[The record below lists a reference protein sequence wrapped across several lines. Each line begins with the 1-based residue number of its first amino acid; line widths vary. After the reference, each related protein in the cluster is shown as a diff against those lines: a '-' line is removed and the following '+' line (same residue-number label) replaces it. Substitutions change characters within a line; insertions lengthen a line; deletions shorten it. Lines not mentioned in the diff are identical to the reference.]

1 MSWTVFDL
9 ETTTKSQYKRTADPF
24 SEDNWVVMAGWCTQ
38 ANPSPLSLY
47 FHNKEEVNWRWLVDS
62 LKDPGLKLLVG
73 QNIKFDVLYACRDPE
88 VYAAWMGYVA
98 RGGLVWD
105 LQLAEYL
112 MQGMIRES
120 HMLSMDDLARI
131 YNEDLKVDEVKK
143 MWEAGID
150 TPDIPRELLTS
161 YLVGQKL
168 RNPDTGEVTGYREG
182 DIGVTRNIFLKQ
194 LALARSSGMLRS
206 IMMNMGSLCAT
217 IEMERNG
224 MHVDSA
230 IGEANREALAARLST
245 SEAELLQYLPKE
257 LPVEFNWSN
266 RYHTSPLIFGGQIKY
281 ERRQYDLKDGTTTFT
296 PPEFGDAKYVYT
308 QKEELHYLMND
319 GSTLPCD
326 SVDPHTDGGN
336 LAINAQLYK
345 SGKNAGEYKTKKVK
359 GDDYTKPKG
368 RMVDDYY
375 PLPGFTKPKDAWKS
389 ETPGLF
395 SVSSDVIEELTKN
408 TSIPF
413 LKLLG
418 DVTSMSKD
426 LGTYYWAEDKK
437 GVRKGMLT
445 LVRPNGLVH
454 HSLIHTNTVT
464 ARFSSSNP
472 NLQNIPKGNKSDA
485 KQMFTSRYPAGYII
499 QSDFSSLEVYVQANL
514 TGSKNLILDLLNKID
529 LHCMRLSYAEGMEYT
544 EVVKLCKGW
553 KEPKEDGTFIHHKAV
568 EEWDYKRTGA
578 KVFSFQRA
586 YGAGVKTIAEAT
598 GLPVDEVEKLSD
610 AEDMRYPE
618 ISEHFDKRAEEI
630 ERNAKPIPGLFVN
643 HPCNPAIKINLRRSI
658 IQLPSGKR
666 YAYQSSPSMEYL
678 YKKGIYQSFSPTER
692 KNYEVQGEGGEVM
705 KAAMWLAVREF
716 YRARNF
722 DGRALLVNTV
732 HDAQYVDAHP
742 DVRDSSARLLHA
754 CMEAATDFYSY
765 WLQWD
770 VPIAVPSDTVYGR
783 NMGEELKFTDEQDS
797 FLADAAELRMG
808 IRARYMPG
816 FTPKYMTLKDFE

>member
-24 SEDNWVVMAGWCTQ
+24 SPDNWVVMAGWCSQ
-38 ANPSPLSLY
+38 AHPDPLSLY
-47 FHNKEEVNWRWLVDS
+47 FQNKEAVNWGWLVDK

-88 VYAAWMGYVA
+88 VYEAWMAYVA

-131 YNEDLKVDEVKK
+131 YDEDLKVDEVKK

-161 YLVGQKL
+161 YLVGQHL

-224 MHVDSA
+224 MHVDRE
-230 IGEANREALAARLST
+230 IGEANREALATKLSAA
-245 SEAELLQYLPKE
+245 EAELLQYLPKD

-281 ERRQYDLKDGTTTFT
+281 ERRQYDLKDGTTTFE
-296 PPEFGDAKYVYT
+296 PPKFGDESYVYAQT
-308 QKEELHYLMND
+308 SEDHYVLKDGTTCNCLVFGMSDNEE
-319 GSTLPCD
+319 
-326 SVDPHTDGGN
+326 DPRVT
-336 LAINAQLYK
+336 YK
-345 SGKNAGEYKTKKVK
+345 AGKNAGEFKTKKVK
-359 GDDYTKPKG
+359 ADDYTKPKG

-375 PLPGFTKPKDAWKS
+375 QLPGFTKPKDAWKS

-408 TSIPF
+408 TTIPF

-454 HSLIHTNTVT
+454 HSLVHTNTVT

-485 KQMFTSRYPAGYII
+485 KQMFTSRFPDGYIL

-529 LHCMRLSYAEGMEYT
+529 LHCMRLSYAEGMEYS

-553 KEPKEDGTFIHHKAV
+553 KETTPSGEVIHHKSV
-568 EEWDYKRTGA
+568 DEWDYKRTGA

-598 GLPVDEVEKLSD
+598 GLPVEEVQKLSD

-618 ISEHFDKRAEEI
+618 ITEHFDKRAEEI

-643 HPCNPAIKINLRRSI
+643 HPCNPAIKVQLRRSI

-666 YAYQSSPSMEYL
+666 YAYQSTTSMEYL

-705 KAAMWLAVREF
+705 KAAMWLTVREF
-716 YRARNF
+716 YRKKNWN
-722 DGRALLVNTV
+722 GLALLVNTV
-732 HDAQYVDAHP
+732 HDAQYADVAAE
-742 DVRDSSARLLHA
+742 VRDEVARLLHA

-783 NMGEELKFTDEQDS
+783 NMGEETKFTDEQDS
-797 FLADAAELRMG
+797 FLADAAALRLE
-808 IRARYMPG
+808 IRSRYMPG